1 MAKVKTTRFRNT
13 SPGYVGVSKYK
24 PNGDEDAIAVEPH
37 GTVELTDEEIELTA
51 RAPREVKDNPFLPQP
66 FVIRD
71 QNTDEILEEGTRP
84 LLVVDTSEV
93 FTPDTRGSF
102 APEEETGTPVA
113 TRARRRVKAST

>member
-13 SPGYVGVSKYK
+13 SAGYVGVSKYK

-51 RAPREVKDNPFLPQP
+51 RAPRELKDNPFLPQR
-66 FVIRD
+66 FEIRD
-71 QNTDEILEEGTRP
+71 QNTDELIEEGTRP

-93 FTPDTRGSF
+93 FVPDTGSF
-102 APEEETGTPVA
+102 AEGEEVGTPA
-113 TRARRRVKAST
+113 ARRVRRRAKAEA